1 MQNPDKQLAVV
12 LVSGGLDSC
21 VVAACAAQDYK
32 LAFLH
37 VKYGQ
42 RTEDRELKA
51 FNNIADYYQ
60 ANHRLVCKLDYL
72 KEIGGSS
79 LVDQNLK
86 VPTGLSECGIPST
99 YVPFRNAQFLSAAV
113 AWAEV
118 LGAEKIFIGAV
129 AEDSAGYPDCK
140 PEFCQAFNKLVT
152 VGTKP
157 ETHIEIVAPLIGM
170 KKSEII
176 KKGISLRAPLHL
188 TWSCYKNNDK
198 ACGTCDS
205 CLRRLRAFKEAGI
218 EDPIEYEKHSG

>member
-1 MQNPDKQLAVV
+1 MQNPDKLAVV

-21 VVAACAAQDYK
+21 VAAACAAQDYK

-51 FNNIADYYQ
+51 FNDITDYYQ
-60 ANHRLVCKLDYL
+60 ANHRLVCKLDYI

-79 LVDQNLK
+79 LIDKNLDI
-86 VPTGLSECGIPST
+86 PTGISNSNIPAT

-129 AEDSAGYPDCK
+129 AEDSAGYPDCRG
-140 PEFCQAFNKLVT
+140 EFYQAFNKLVA

-176 KKGISLRAPLHL
+176 KKGISINAPLRL

-198 ACGTCDS
+198 ACGACDS